1 MCGVDKAFGIDLVF
15 WMSAVIKLA
24 QALDLASDTLVLSM
38 ASMVIFPKHISV
50 EFLVARVSRLLPE
63 ILGR

>member
-1 MCGVDKAFGIDLVF
+1 
-15 WMSAVIKLA
+15 MSAVIKLA

-50 EFLVARVSRLLPE
+50 EFLVVRVSRLLPE